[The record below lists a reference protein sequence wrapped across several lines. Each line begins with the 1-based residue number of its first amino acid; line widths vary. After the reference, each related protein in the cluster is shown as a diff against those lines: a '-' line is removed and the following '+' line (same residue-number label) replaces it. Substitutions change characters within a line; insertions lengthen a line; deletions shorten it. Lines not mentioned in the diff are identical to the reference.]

1 MTLIVKTVTR
11 ITLGFIFLYG
21 VYIGLVGHISPGG
34 GFAGGVIIALSFV
47 HIMLAFGKE
56 VALKR
61 FEPHVVRFLVCFGAL
76 GFLYIVLVSFYG
88 KCVPLNIFFGQ
99 NESCPVYNSK
109 VAIPICEMMIV
120 GAGLFSIFTALV
132 LLSKKDKNAE

>member
-21 VYIGLVGHISPGG
+21 VYIGLTGHVSPGG

-47 HIMLAFGKE
+47 HIMLAFGKD

-61 FEPHVVRFLVCFGAL
+61 FKAYTVRFIVCLSALLLLV
-76 GFLYIVLVSFYG
+76 IVFAGRYG
-88 KCVPLNIFFGQ
+88 GPISSNVMLMGIKSWPIFNG
-99 NESCPVYNSK
+99 K
-109 VAIPICEMMIV
+109 VAIPICEMAVV